1 MNAFMYNIRVTA
13 AKSKL
18 YVHIEAR
25 MIAGAGNRMRC
36 YLLKIVLFV
45 GLLSSSRTEL
55 GSAGKLCAASA
66 NMC

>member
-1 MNAFMYNIRVTA
+1 
-13 AKSKL
+13 
-18 YVHIEAR
+18 